1 MQDAEVLLALAG
13 IAGVFVG
20 FGALISVRSEGAG
33 GVYELTY
40 IRGVVWMGLLVVVA
54 AVFPVMLERYGIT
67 GRALWGPSSLIVLV
81 LYWAMILVNNLMS
94 EHRTLLAAARRRTL
108 IANVVISTLLFDIP
122 LNAAL
127 ILVILGVLPEQEPA
141 LYVTAVAIVLLEA
154 AFALLSLVYSQ
165 NRPQGA

>member
-20 FGALISVRSEGAG
+20 FGALISVRSEGTG
-33 GVYELTY
+33 GIYELTY
-40 IRGVVWMGLLVVVA
+40 VRGVVWKGLLVVVA

-67 GRALWGPSSLIVLV
+67 DHALWGPSSLLVIV

-94 EHRTLLAAARRRTL
+94 EHRAVLAAARRRTL
-108 IANVVISTLLFDIP
+108 IATVAITTLLFDIP
-122 LNAAL
+122 LNGAL
-127 ILVILGVLPEQEPA
+127 ILVILGALPEQEPA

-154 AFALLSLVYSQ
+154 AFDLLSFVYSQ